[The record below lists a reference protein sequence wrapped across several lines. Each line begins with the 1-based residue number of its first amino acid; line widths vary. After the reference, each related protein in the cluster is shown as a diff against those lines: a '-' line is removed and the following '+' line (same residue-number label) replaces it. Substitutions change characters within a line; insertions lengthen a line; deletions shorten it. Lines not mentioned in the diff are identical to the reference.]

1 MLDVHPPHEAVHGW
15 RDFFIHLATITI
27 GLLIALGMEG
37 CVEWMHHRNLVKE
50 VEVSLH
56 DEIRHN
62 SEGLVKTQEDVRKQ
76 QEVLAKDVAVL
87 KEIIRTHKEPEK
99 GSLEINFHISGF
111 NNVSWQTAQ
120 TTGALAYMPYA
131 RAQEYSDIYST
142 QSEIDVAQHQA
153 ARDAIISLA
162 PFLNMSDSDP
172 VPTAEEATQMKQH
185 IEVLQGQLMLLNAM
199 VTSLDAE
206 YKKFLAAHPNQ

>member
-1 MLDVHPPHEAVHGW
+1 MLDVHAPHEAVHGW

-27 GLLIALGMEG
+27 GLLIALGLEG

-62 SEGLVKTQEDVRKQ
+62 SQGLSETLEDVRKQ
-76 QEVLAKDVAVL
+76 QVVLAKDVVVL
-87 KEIIRTHKEPEK
+87 KEIIRTHKQPEK
-99 GSLEINFHISGF
+99 DSLEINFHIRGF

-120 TTGALAYMPYA
+120 STGALAYMPYA
-131 RAQEYSDIYST
+131 RAQEYSNIYSA

-162 PFLNMSDSDP
+162 PFLNMSDTDP
-172 VPTAEEATQMKQH
+172 TPTVEEATQIKQH

-199 VTSLDAE
+199 VTSLDGE
-206 YKKFLAAHPNQ
+206 YKKFLTAHPDR

>member
-37 CVEWMHHRNLVKE
+37 CVEWMHHRNLVHE

-56 DEIRHN
+56 DEIKHN
-62 SEGLVKTQEDVRKQ
+62 SEFLGKTQEDIHKQ
-76 QEVLAKDVAVL
+76 QGILANDVVVL
-87 KEIIRTHKEPEK
+87 KEIIRTHKQPEK

-111 NNVSWQTAQ
+111 DNVSWQTAHI
-120 TTGALAYMPYA
+120 TGALAYMPLE
-131 RAQEYSDIYST
+131 RAQEYSDIYSA
-142 QSEIDVAQHQA
+142 QNEIDVAQHQA

-162 PFLNMSDSDP
+162 PFLNMKDEDP
-172 VPTAEEATQMKQH
+172 TPTAEQATEMKQH
-185 IEVLQGQLMLLNAM
+185 IEILQGQLMLLDAM
-199 VTSLDAE
+199 VNTLNGE
-206 YKKFLAAHPNQ
+206 YKKFLAAHPKI